1 MSKPRDH
8 CPCHS
13 NSAASTPR
21 TPVGGPPRHMPVAGE
36 LPPLPRRYSASCP
49 ISQSLAPPTIR
60 HRLSARDPQ
69 RRDRP
74 GRSTRLTIT
83 PPLSSGPAA
92 GQRAIDRARD
102 AGAGRVAWS
111 LRRRGAAAGPRKRAE
126 LAAGTYRR
134 SPCEQINCSGAP
146 TWTSWRYKNKKR
158 VPGPA
163 RLLPPSRR
171 GRPDGTCDF
180 RGCPLRVPSA
190 APRTFRPCS
199 VLTCTSRDT
208 EREVNV
214 NVS

>member
-1 MSKPRDH
+1 MASFQHPATPSSVAPTGRRYRTDPPRRRRRRLWLRSGPCVSGVRNNLSKFHPTNSIPSITIRPRSAMSKPRDH

-92 GQRAIDRARD
+92 GQRAIDRARN

-111 LRRRGAAAGPRKRAE
+111 LRRRGAAAAGPRKRTE
-126 LAAGTYRR
+126 LAAGT
-134 SPCEQINCSGAP
+134 GAA
-146 TWTSWRYKNKKR
+146 R
-158 VPGPA
+158 VN
-163 RLLPPSRR
+163 R
-171 GRPDGTCDF
+171 
-180 RGCPLRVPSA
+180 
-190 APRTFRPCS
+190 
-199 VLTCTSRDT
+199 
-208 EREVNV
+208 
-214 NVS
+214 